1 MIALR
6 RAQAEDVA
14 RLAAWMLAFFE
25 HLRDST
31 GDPYFIGASLSG
43 HAAAATFKQAMV
55 AGDLV
60 LIAELDGAPVG
71 YILAS
76 LQAPH
81 VRESPIERI
90 GHISHC
96 FVETAG
102 RRRGVTR
109 RLVAAAEEWFRDQH
123 IRYVE
128 LSYMTGNRLAAMTW
142 PRLGYLPVRTVARK
156 DLGN

>member
-31 GDPYFIGASLSG
+31 GDPYFIGASLAG
-43 HAAAATFKQAMV
+43 HAAAATFKQAMA

-90 GHISHC
+90 GHINHC
-96 FVETAG
+96 FVENRRAPPRRHPAAG
-102 RRRGVTR
+102 RRRRGV
-109 RLVAAAEEWFRDQH
+109 VADQH

-156 DLGN
+156 DLGK

>member
-1 MIALR
+1 MIAVR
-6 RAQAEDVA
+6 RAGPDDLP

-25 HLRDST
+25 HLRDAS
-31 GDPYFIGASLSG
+31 GDPFFVGATLAG
-43 HAAAATFKQAMV
+43 HAAAATFRHALA

-71 YILAS
+71 YLLAT

-81 VRESPIERI
+81 VRESPIERV

-96 FVETAG
+96 FVEAAV

-109 RLVAAAEEWFRDQH
+109 QLVAAAEDWFRDQH
-123 IRYVE
+123 VRYVE
-128 LSYMTGNRLAAMTW
+128 LGYLTANRLATVAW

-156 DLGN
+156 DLGR